1 MAESKEL
8 KKIKKKYGEE
18 FMHLCREIFPTILE
32 NEGELFEILTGVFS
46 DNCKT
51 LYEDITSEEAEQEFE
66 QFIMDIYIQ
75 KSELT
80 TKEEITTDKNPYEL
94 DEYGTSVMSIQFE
107 KNRICTCSIKNRYN
121 HTVNNPDATYG
132 NDLDRIIPGLSY
144 SFKKLLKERGL
155 EFEKGNIQLFDLNNY
170 QGANNGKYYKYNLEK
185 EGIYFCPGNIIIKNS
200 NVKKLEH
207 PESQL
212 LINYYIVDLKN
223 KTISLADQSLKD
235 SFPEVIG
242 EIEDIKVAKKEN
254 GRKTLIIKQKLYDN
268 PIEITI
274 DKNNRIIKYKDN
286 NTKTLPDD
294 FMNKNTVETLEMNS
308 LEEAGDNFFKISPE
322 LKNVSLPNLKKIGN
336 QGFMGT
342 KILEYVEFPNLE
354 EVGDSFLFLSNLKEA
369 KFPKLKRL
377 GKDCLEISES
387 LELLYLPKI
396 KQVGNEFLELNQF
409 LKRLKLPQLEMF
421 NDGLFMST
429 KRLEKLDSQMIASID
444 KDSNLC
450 EGEIA
455 EAKST
460 LKILNQQEKVK

>member
-107 KNRICTCSIKNRYN
+107 KNGICTCSIKNRYN

-354 EVGDSFLFLSNLKEA
+354 EVGDSFFI
-369 KFPKLKRL
+369 F
-377 GKDCLEISES
+377 I
-387 LELLYLPKI
+387 
-396 KQVGNEFLELNQF
+396 
-409 LKRLKLPQLEMF
+409 
-421 NDGLFMST
+421 
-429 KRLEKLDSQMIASID
+429 
-444 KDSNLC
+444 
-450 EGEIA
+450 
-455 EAKST
+455 
-460 LKILNQQEKVK
+460 